1 LIGLVFVIA
10 CCISFVEI
18 VIKYSGKNISR
29 LLSPAF
35 FLYIGFNIFLAIC
48 VYYVLTVAFKD
59 FQFFISP
66 LRRALAAGLGYSL
79 VFKSKIFDIN
89 VRNKRIPLG
98 PAFFYQFVTGPLLHR
113 INNILE
119 DNKWK
124 DALEISSSFPHLETY
139 VLATNT
145 LWRSMWK
152 VEMDE
157 REHILNRRLRNLRNR
172 IYSFSTT
179 QKSKE
184 DVLDTRVV
192 RAAMLLIDHFGDKKK
207 ILKLL
212 DNFVP

>member
-1 LIGLVFVIA
+1 MIGLVVIIA
-10 CCISFVEI
+10 CCIAFLEI
-18 VIKYSGKNISR
+18 MIKYSGKNLSR
-29 LLSPAF
+29 LLSPYL
-35 FLYIGFNIFLAIC
+35 FLYLGFNILLAVC
-48 VYYVLTVAFKD
+48 VYYIISFIFDKSPFLT
-59 FQFFISP
+59 SSWS
-66 LRRALAAGLGYSL
+66 RALTAGLGFSF

-98 PAFFYQFVTGPLLHR
+98 PVFFYQFVTGPLLHR
-113 INNILE
+113 MNDILE

-139 VLATNT
+139 VLAVNT
-145 LWRSMWK
+145 LWRSTWK

-212 DNFVP
+212 NNFVP